1 MLGSNV
7 HQWTKL
13 GRCLS
18 GWLITTQ
25 RACFANISILK
36 GARPRDN
43 KWVGR
48 TELLNGGRQE
58 MGINV
63 REIELPESDE
73 FGYGSSSLS
82 TRKWPGVIAK
92 EVDTS
97 YFFRPEANLS
107 FFHVQSGESD
117 EVILASPRPEE
128 TETKTIENALF
139 ESTRGFAVQILFEG
153 RGVRAHLEPAWPHL
167 KIRLGVGGNLKDFTW
182 LCERDPGVTGFL
194 QEKNGTI
201 LVLNGPTKARV
212 ARIAMG
218 ITLSSKANPYSGKGA
233 HFAFNP
239 VRRRTP
245 KKKKKGGK

>member
-1 MLGSNV
+1 
-7 HQWTKL
+7 
-13 GRCLS
+13 
-18 GWLITTQ
+18 
-25 RACFANISILK
+25 
-36 GARPRDN
+36 
-43 KWVGR
+43 
-48 TELLNGGRQE
+48 

-63 REIELPESDE
+63 REIKLTPTDGHHNAASA
-73 FGYGSSSLS
+73 LC

-92 EVDTS
+92 EVDTN
-97 YFFRPEANLS
+97 YFFRPESNLS
-107 FFHVQSGESD
+107 FFHVQSRDSD
-117 EVILASPRPEE
+117 EVILASPKLEAM
-128 TETKTIENALF
+128 ETKTIENALF

-182 LCERDPGVTGFL
+182 LCERDPEVKGYL

-201 LVLNGPTKARV
+201 LVLHGPTKARV

>member
-1 MLGSNV
+1 
-7 HQWTKL
+7 
-13 GRCLS
+13 
-18 GWLITTQ
+18 
-25 RACFANISILK
+25 
-36 GARPRDN
+36 
-43 KWVGR
+43 
-48 TELLNGGRQE
+48 

-63 REIELPESDE
+63 REIELPRTEIQSESV
-73 FGYGSSSLS
+73 SLY
-82 TRKWPGVIAK
+82 TRKWPSVIAR
-92 EVDTS
+92 EIDTD
-97 YFFRPEANLS
+97 YFFRPNSTLS
-107 FFHVQSGESD
+107 LFNIQAKDNDHV
-117 EVILASPRPEE
+117 VLASPHPEQ

-182 LCERDPGVTGFL
+182 LCERDPDVKGYL

-201 LVLNGPTKARV
+201 LVLHGPTKERV
-212 ARIAMG
+212 SRIAMG

>member
-1 MLGSNV
+1 MIGSLFV
-7 HQWTKL
+7 
-13 GRCLS
+13 
-18 GWLITTQ
+18 
-25 RACFANISILK
+25 RAMRRPIYSCSVWSHEQVAGFANFSIQK
-36 GARPRDN
+36 GVRPRDN

-58 MGINV
+58 MQINV
-63 REIELPESDE
+63 REIELKDEVSPIESPPM
-73 FGYGSSSLS
+73 LL
-82 TRKWPGVIAK
+82 TRKWPGVIAR
-92 EVDTS
+92 EVDTN
-97 YFFRPEANLS
+97 YFFRPDSQLS
-107 FFHVQSGESD
+107 FFHVQTKDRD
-117 EVILASPRPEE
+117 EVVLSSTRSEAM
-128 TETKTIENALF
+128 ETKTIENALF
-139 ESTRGFAVQILFEG
+139 ETTRGFAVQILFEG

-182 LCERDPGVTGFL
+182 LCERDPDVKGYL

-201 LVLNGPTKARV
+201 LVLHGPTKARV